1 MADVMVPRTR
11 YISILREPV
20 AQYESSFY
28 YLQMDTYFHLK
39 LSENPLDE
47 FMVNPDKYMNKLKSL
62 KQKTENYGLFRNGMF
77 FDLGYDN
84 LELKRIGI
92 DAAIQNI
99 EKQIDLFLIM
109 DYFDESLLLLKKL
122 MCWSLEKILY
132 FRQNQ
137 RTTKIPINAGTKTR
151 ILDWNSADVALYQH
165 FNRTFW
171 RRVKDYGPTFGAD
184 LRELRHYLREWAK
197 RCDRREVVKG
207 KDASAV
213 RFFKVGHKAK
223 DEHRE
228 MCARFFRTELEYIS
242 YFQQIYYQELTDK
255 LKDYREVKR
264 SKS

>member
-1 MADVMVPRTR
+1 MAEIMVPRTR

-28 YLQMDTYFHLK
+28 YLQMDTFFHLK
-39 LSENPLDE
+39 LSENPLEE
-47 FMVNPDKYMNKLKSL
+47 FMLDPDKYMNKLKGF
-62 KQKTENYGLFRNGMF
+62 KKPQNYGLFRNGML
-77 FDLGYDN
+77 FDLGYGE
-84 LELKRIGI
+84 LELKQIGT
-92 DAAIQNI
+92 DTAIQSL
-99 EKQIDLFLIM
+99 EKDIDLFLIM
-109 DYFDESLLLLKKL
+109 DYFDESLLLLKKV
-122 MCWSLEKILY
+122 MCWSLDKILY

-137 RTTKIPINAGTKTR
+137 RTTKIPINEATR
-151 ILDWNSADVALYQH
+151 ARIRAWNSADVALYQH

-171 RRVKDYGPTFGAD
+171 KRVKEYGPTFDAD

-197 RCDRREVVKG
+197 RCDRREVVRG

-213 RFFKVGHKAK
+213 RFYKVGHKAK

-228 MCARFFRTELEYIS
+228 MCTRFFRTELEYIG
-242 YFQQIYYQELTDK
+242 YFRQNYYNQVADK